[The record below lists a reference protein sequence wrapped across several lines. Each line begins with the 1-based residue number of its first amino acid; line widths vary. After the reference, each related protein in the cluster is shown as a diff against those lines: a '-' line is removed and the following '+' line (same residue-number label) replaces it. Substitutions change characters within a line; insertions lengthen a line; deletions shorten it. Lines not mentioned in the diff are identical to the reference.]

1 MTKLGQGAVTTDTI
15 LAAVKE
21 FGSPLYLYDEKTI
34 VEKCRQVQNMPHAF
48 GLTVR
53 YAMKANSSKALLQL
67 IERQGLFFD
76 VSTLN
81 EARRAH
87 FAGTPYSKMMLT
99 TQEVP
104 QENDRTDLEKMIL
117 SGLKYNVCSL
127 RQLELIA
134 NFANKNRTMLSMRV
148 HPGSGTGES
157 ATRNTGD
164 EYSSFGVHLSDID
177 KALQIANNKGLIINQ
192 VHVHVGSGGDPE
204 VWRENVDRELGFVEQ
219 YFSDAEIVNFGG
231 GFKEARMPMEKAA
244 DIQQLGNYAKMRVEE
259 FYERTGRKLH
269 VAIEPGTFII
279 ANAGFLVTTVLDKKS
294 TGPNGFDFLILNAG
308 MDANTRP
315 LLYGSEHP
323 FYVISK
329 DGQLLSSEEDD
340 SNKRPQVVVGRCCES
355 GDSQCLDSTGKAYP
369 RKMAELDFNDYIV
382 IGGTGA
388 YCSSMSP
395 FNYNSSQQL
404 PEILVYNKEE
414 LRQIRKRQSLEEIML
429 NEIDL

>member
-34 VEKCRQVQNMPHAF
+34 VEKCQQVQNMPHAF

-134 NFANKNRTMLSMRV
+134 NFANKNRKDR
-148 HPGSGTGES
+148 
-157 ATRNTGD
+157 
-164 EYSSFGVHLSDID
+164 
-177 KALQIANNKGLIINQ
+177 LI
-192 VHVHVGSGGDPE
+192 
-204 VWRENVDRELGFVEQ
+204 
-219 YFSDAEIVNFGG
+219 
-231 GFKEARMPMEKAA
+231 
-244 DIQQLGNYAKMRVEE
+244 
-259 FYERTGRKLH
+259 
-269 VAIEPGTFII
+269 
-279 ANAGFLVTTVLDKKS
+279 
-294 TGPNGFDFLILNAG
+294 
-308 MDANTRP
+308 
-315 LLYGSEHP
+315 
-323 FYVISK
+323 
-329 DGQLLSSEEDD
+329 GQ
-340 SNKRPQVVVGRCCES
+340 
-355 GDSQCLDSTGKAYP
+355 
-369 RKMAELDFNDYIV
+369 
-382 IGGTGA
+382 
-388 YCSSMSP
+388 
-395 FNYNSSQQL
+395 
-404 PEILVYNKEE
+404 
-414 LRQIRKRQSLEEIML
+414 
-429 NEIDL
+429 